1 MSERWCECPGHESRD
16 FRELTDHYC
25 AHFIPTGWELEYAT
39 LLEREEQRTLYIT
52 GKCGQ
57 CGGFMHTGEDL
68 TGIGTHDS
76 FLRDVCASMLR
87 FRPYAGR
94 DDSGLYLG
102 GVPQRLEWYWRQDQM
117 TMVGRVEQFAAL
129 FHEGVDQLIARRWA
143 KEHMPAQGA
152 PRETAEEFFYGVVR
166 LVTTS
171 GFWPNQGT
179 LFICEPDDLCWPW
192 EKAISHPHFKFL
204 AEMECE
210 GHSELTISC
219 YLYDRLAGE
228 ADRKLL
234 VGCIRSLRSD
244 LDTYLTMGKLTGAL
258 LYYGEAYRKANL
270 HRYVPYKALKL
281 PERQTEKEKNE
292 HGK

>member
-94 DDSGLYLG
+94 DGYGLYRG
-102 GVPQRLEWYWRQDQM
+102 GVPPRLEWYWRQDQM
-117 TMVGRVEQFAAL
+117 TMAERVEQFAAL

-143 KEHMPAQGA
+143 KEHMPAQDF
-152 PRETAEEFFYGVVR
+152 PRETTTEFFNGVTK
-166 LVTTS
+166 LVQSS
-171 GFWPNQGT
+171 GFWPDQCA
-179 LFICEPDDLCWPW
+179 FITCEPACPVWPPYLALCHPKFSFVP
-192 EKAISHPHFKFL
+192 ELKAEAGGGLCI
-204 AEMECE
+204 E
-210 GHSELTISC
+210 C
-219 YLYDRLAGE
+219 YLNGIFDSAGNHRLLIGTIRTVCDDR
-228 ADRKLL
+228 
-234 VGCIRSLRSD
+234 
-244 LDTYLTMGKLTGAL
+244 DTAIIMDSLTGAL

-270 HRYVPYKALKL
+270 HRYVPYRALKL
-281 PERQTEKEKNE
+281 PGRQTEKEKNE